1 MKMNLVKITVTPPAA
16 GPTLRTAFKVF
27 SGLGKRDGT
36 DVFLIGKVFLCD
48 ENGEVISETLDI
60 VVRVDSDGDHLGLLG
75 LQQLLLCLNIVLPTP
90 RVELAL
96 AAPDLV
102 PVVSGLAF
110 VPEERR
116 DC

>member
-1 MKMNLVKITVTPPAA
+1 MVNITVSVGPPAT
-16 GPTLRTAFKVF
+16 GPTLRTACKVF
-27 SGLGKRDGT
+27 SGLGKTDGP
-36 DVFLIGKVFLCD
+36 DVFLIGVVLLRD
-48 ENGEVISETLDI
+48 QNGEVVCDPLAV

>member
-1 MKMNLVKITVTPPAA
+1 MVNITVSVSPPAT
-16 GPTLRTAFKVF
+16 GPTLRTACKVF
-27 SGLGKRDGT
+27 SGLGKTDGP
-36 DVFLIGKVFLCD
+36 DVFLIGVVLLRD
-48 ENGEVISETLDI
+48 QNGEVVSDPLAV